1 MSFVTKLR
9 RDLWDNGVFYNVL
22 LLLATLG
29 AIFYSI
35 STVIFTRRDSL
46 VEDLLTTVAWPPLLH
61 ACYLTL
67 KSHWVPVSYLL
78 SPPQYPDHKSQAC
91 RSKEVSS
98 SEAEPSEVESR
109 LRQGMRRVGRD
120 MLHLTRK
127 IDIKDDAES

>member
-9 RDLWDNGVFYNVL
+9 RDLWDNGIFYNVL
-22 LLLATLG
+22 VLLATIG

-35 STVIFTRRDSL
+35 STAIFTRRDSL
-46 VEDLLTTVAWPPLLH
+46 VEELLTTVAWPPLLH

-78 SPPQYPDHKSQAC
+78 SPPQYPDRKSQAC
-91 RSKEVSS
+91 RSEEISS
-98 SEAEPSEVESR
+98 SEAAPSEVESR